1 MLEVIKPLK
10 VRKDNL
16 YINVDGYRLTNL
28 ILDLW
33 GNAVFIEVEFFR
45 DGKVITKQRYETPDK
60 KGDVDVDKQ
69 IEYIHRLLNE

>member
-1 MLEVIKPLK
+1 M
-10 VRKDNL
+10 
-16 YINVDGYRLTNL
+16 DGYRLTNL

>member
-10 VRKDNL
+10 IRKDNL

-45 DGKVITKQRYETPDK
+45 DGNVITKQRYETPDK